1 MDVHMYLHILDPESF
16 FVANNIII
24 ENEIVPSVMPDDADN
39 SRSEISSFNLSD
51 GASQLWKYTVNMY
64 RIFIDIK
71 RLLDQLRIEETSAK
85 MVLKDLEHLTASIQ
99 ICSDDVRSSEECYDR
114 LSLGIK
120 TFSQLLLLKE
130 FGEHK
135 HFEEVL
141 LTFLAAVFSTTRN
154 DSAHIHSILDQIYEQ
169 TPEKHFQTLLIL
181 KSNPSLLAHLQK
193 MLHRELMKRL
203 VCPNGFEVLCKT
215 LIKIGDDHSNEPI
228 WKLSSAVF
236 DIVGRKGHK
245 KEFYVAVIDGIF
257 QFFKKCIQSKELE
270 KYVEACVGSLSRIYG
285 LKVEEVS
292 DKIVTQLFGRLDALY
307 SPKEI
312 FAGYIVLDTQEFT
325 ELILINF
332 TCFCSSVH
340 VALPTEI
347 LVPYLRILCQIF
359 SQIELTDFRDKI
371 STPIVQCLHNRE
383 PTELKS
389 IIDSLLFT
397 DDDNYLKPMHPR
409 IVVKSNSQTGEHKC
423 VVTKASDLNFFDASE
438 CLINILKS
446 SGNNILTYNVFIHLF
461 GILTDDGSSQSKSD
475 LIQSED
481 ELTHLMS
488 QVFKKR
494 VAVYYTLSELIN
506 HKPLHYQIN
515 ENSSEMLSICIT
527 ILRNRLTDPDNGTLN
542 DDHSTVLVLS
552 IIKEFLEKLKF
563 TQQFDEFLKILQ
575 QLKAQSGHS
584 ETVNQINSILV
595 ALNHSSQTTT
605 SQYCEKSP
613 FVMAKEMCEES
624 EPHLKVYGLMQFIKL
639 IRTDKDT
646 ETINNKH
653 AVLAISLICLRNDD
667 SYVFL
672 NCIKLLIVLCDLLES
687 EVLEML
693 IAEYQSTENDVDH
706 RLKIGEVIVK
716 VVEGLGPMSYN
727 YKNILI
733 NCFLRESTSN
743 VKEIRLSS
751 LSNLSSICRILSYQ
765 IHNFFQE
772 MMVILKS
779 VIQNDEYLPARRS
792 AVMVLTDVIH
802 GVENLLDFQ
811 EILLPVYQTL
821 RDVANNESDQSVRI
835 HAESGL
841 QRLNSKIKDFLVP
854 KPAEHKEIQIFNIK
868 NNEQK
873 KCRFVDLN
881 LK

>member
-1 MDVHMYLHILDPESF
+1 MPIDSDNVH
-16 FVANNIII
+16 
-24 ENEIVPSVMPDDADN
+24 NEILSSDLPD
-39 SRSEISSFNLSD
+39 
-51 GASQLWKYTVNMY
+51 GTSQLWKYTVNMY

-71 RLLDQLRIEETSAK
+71 RLLDRLKIEQSSGTI
-85 MVLKDLEHLTASIQ
+85 DLEHLAVSIQ
-99 ICSDDVRSSEECYDR
+99 ICCKFGLEPYLHPSMAKNKCFSTTYRADDIRSSEECYDR
-114 LSLGIK
+114 LSLGMK

-130 FGEHK
+130 FGEHIQ
-135 HFEEVL
+135 FEEVL

-154 DSAHIHSILDQIYEQ
+154 DSHLIHSILDQIYEI
-169 TPEKHFQTLLIL
+169 TPEKHFHTLLIL
-181 KSNPSLLAHLQK
+181 KSNPSLPAHLQK

-215 LIKIGDDHSNEPI
+215 LIKTGDDHTNDPI

-236 DIVGRKGHK
+236 DIVGRKGHQ

-285 LKVEEVS
+285 LNIDEVS
-292 DKIVTQLFGRLDALY
+292 NKVITLLFGRLDELY

-312 FAGYIVLDTQEFT
+312 FAGFIALDSHEFT
-325 ELILINF
+325 ELILINYA
-332 TCFCSSVH
+332 CFCSSVH
-340 VALPTEI
+340 VALPSEI

-359 SQIELTDFRDKI
+359 SQIEVTDLRDKI
-371 STPIVQCLHNRE
+371 ATPIVQCLHNRE

-397 DDDNYLKPMHPR
+397 DNDNYLQSMHPR
-409 IVVKSNSQTGEHKC
+409 IVVKSNSQTSEHKC

-461 GILTDDGSSQSKSD
+461 GILTDDGNTSQSKSD

-527 ILRNRLTDPDNGTLN
+527 ILRNRLTDPDNGTQN

-584 ETVNQINSILV
+584 EIVNQINSILV
-595 ALNHSSQTTT
+595 ALNHSPQTTT

-639 IRTDKDT
+639 MRTDKDT

-672 NCIKLLIVLCDLLES
+672 NCIKLLIVLCDVLES

-743 VKEIRLSS
+743 INEVRLSS

-779 VIQNDEYLPARRS
+779 VIQNDDYLPARRS

-821 RDVANNESDQSVRI
+821 RDVANNESDRSVRI

-841 QRLNSKIKDFLVP
+841 QRLNSKIKDFLIP
-854 KPAEHKEIQIFNIK
+854 KQAEHKEIQIFNVK
-868 NNEQK
+868 NNEDK